1 MYTRPGGEGVFTQS
15 VARGATEFDEQY
27 DYNFGLQAIDYP
39 QPLTVEIE
47 RYWNPVLDT
56 QSVELIPVQK

>member
-1 MYTRPGGEGVFTQS
+1 MS
-15 VARGATEFDEQY
+15 RGAKTFDEEY

-56 QSVELIPVQK
+56 QSVNLVPEHK